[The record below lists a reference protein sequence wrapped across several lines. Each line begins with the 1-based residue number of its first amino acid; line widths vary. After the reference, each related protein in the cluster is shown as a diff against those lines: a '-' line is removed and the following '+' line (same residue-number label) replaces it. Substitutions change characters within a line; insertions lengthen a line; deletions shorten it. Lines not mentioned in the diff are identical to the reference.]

1 MQPNYRAIFAE
12 MLNAQ
17 AAAMAAFVDVSARC
31 VELVRQECQ
40 AALETCIEET
50 QPKGVGEGVGE
61 GAGAGA
67 GQAGGGSGLAG
78 VSPPWPADFCRALAG
93 LPQVFT
99 MSFLSHY
106 DDLRGRRPVIPD

>member
-17 AAAMAAFVDVSARC
+17 MAAVAAFVDVSARC

-40 AALETCIEET
+40 AALETRIKET
-50 QPKGVGEGVGE
+50 QPKG
-61 GAGAGA
+61 AGAGA
-67 GQAGGGSGLAG
+67 AQAGGGSGLTGA
-78 VSPPWPADFCRALAG
+78 SPPWPADFCRAFAG
-93 LPQVFT
+93 LPRVFT